1 MTPHDTPPPPAA
13 PLSNRTTPTWEMELL
28 VSGATVFGLLQLPA
42 LADRVLFGFYN
53 SSNFAV
59 ATLTPSLWVY
69 VKFSLL
75 TLIATFIVHL
85 CLRGYWVAL
94 VGLHSVYPQGFRWD
108 RMTSKLGPHYLA
120 SSRELTGEI
129 DTVIERADNRAS
141 IVFGLG
147 FGMATMMLMPMVVVS
162 AVMVVVGIYEA
173 LGGDGLHAMVAMVV
187 LGMLIM
193 GVFLVLVTWD
203 KSKGAAAGLDSRKGR
218 WARAFFRF
226 YGRLGFNRAN
236 NTLITLYG
244 SNEGN
249 RRTALVIGV
258 VMSAVMAVVIWQ
270 IMSERLGWNAGDF
283 AGLPDDVP
291 MATDTLLPLHYASQ
305 RDGKSRMDPLPH
317 IPDPV
322 VRGNYLRLF
331 VPYLPLRHNKAMA
344 DRCPEALAIED
355 ETGPRARLDCLAAI
369 HAVAIDGKPVDIHFD
384 GAEDPGTGQRG
395 MIAMIPVH
403 DLPAGRHELTLLRAP
418 RNRRKDADEPP
429 KPHRIPFWR

>member
-1 MTPHDTPPPPAA
+1 MTPNDTPTPPVAA
-13 PLSNRTTPTWEMELL
+13 MPNRTTPTWEMELL

-42 LADRVLFGFYN
+42 QADRLLFGFYN

-108 RMTSKLGPHYLA
+108 RMTTKLGPHYLA

-141 IVFGLG
+141 IAFGLG

-162 AVMVVVGIYEA
+162 AIMVVVWLYEV
-173 LGGDGLHAMVAMVV
+173 LGGDGVHAMIATVV
-187 LGMLIM
+187 LGMVVML
-193 GVFLVLVTWD
+193 VFVALVAWD
-203 KSKGAAAGLDSRKGR
+203 KSRGAAAGLDSRKGR
-218 WARAFFRF
+218 WARGFFRF

-249 RRTALVIGV
+249 RRTATVIGV
-258 VMSAVMAVVIWQ
+258 VMTAVMALVIWQ
-270 IMSERLGWNAGDF
+270 ILSERLGWSAGDF

-291 MATDTLLPLHYASQ
+291 MAVETLLPQHYASQ
-305 RDGKSRMDPLPH
+305 RGDAVRMDPLPH

-322 VRGNYLRLF
+322 VRGHYLRLF

-344 DRCPEALAIED
+344 TRCPEALAID
-355 ETGPRARLDCLAAI
+355 DDTGPRARLDCLAAI
-369 HAVAIDGKPVDIHFD
+369 HAVAIDGNPVAIRFD
-384 GAEDPGTGQRG
+384 AAEDPRTGQRG

-403 DLPAGRHELTLLRAP
+403 DLAPGRHELTLMRAP